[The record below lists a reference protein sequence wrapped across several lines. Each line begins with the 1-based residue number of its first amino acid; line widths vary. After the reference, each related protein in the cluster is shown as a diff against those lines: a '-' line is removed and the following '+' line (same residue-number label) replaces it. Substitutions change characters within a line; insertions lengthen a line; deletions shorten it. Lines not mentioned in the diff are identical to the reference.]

1 MNGNY
6 VAINV
11 ETNALALLGI
21 ENLKYE
27 PHISLMYSPGTT
39 LNAEDIKTKVEN
51 YEVWNMLRDSTVK
64 PLAVEIFESAEG
76 GHSVVLRFFDPLINA
91 LHFLLQI
98 EGLTHSYHPH
108 YNAHMSISYG
118 MTKEEAETLKEKAI
132 ENLNDIF
139 VIPRTVVSEELE
151 V

>member
-1 MNGNY
+1 MLK
-6 VAINV
+6 
-11 ETNALALLGI
+11 TNALTLLGI
-21 ENLKYE
+21 ESLKYE

-39 LNAEDIKTKVEN
+39 LNAEEIKAKVEN
-51 YEVWNMLRDSTVK
+51 YEVWNMLQDSTVK

-98 EGLTHSYHPH
+98 EGLTHSYNPH

-118 MTKEEAETLKEKAI
+118 MTKEESETLKEKAE
-132 ENLNDIF
+132 ENLIDIF
-139 VIPRTVVSEELE
+139 VIPRTIVSEELE

>member
-21 ENLKYE
+21 ENLKYK

-51 YEVWNMLRDSTVK
+51 YEVWNMLQD
-64 PLAVEIFESAEG
+64 
-76 GHSVVLRFFDPLINA
+76 
-91 LHFLLQI
+91 
-98 EGLTHSYHPH
+98 
-108 YNAHMSISYG
+108 
-118 MTKEEAETLKEKAI
+118 
-132 ENLNDIF
+132 
-139 VIPRTVVSEELE
+139 
-151 V
+151 

>member
-39 LNAEDIKTKVEN
+39 LNADDIKTKVEN

-64 PLAVEIFESAEG
+64 PLAVEIFESAEEG
-76 GHSVVLRFFDPLINA
+76 IVLFYDSLTLLSMHFISFFR
-91 LHFLLQI
+91 
-98 EGLTHSYHPH
+98 
-108 YNAHMSISYG
+108 
-118 MTKEEAETLKEKAI
+118 LKA
-132 ENLNDIF
+132 
-139 VIPRTVVSEELE
+139 
-151 V
+151 